1 MNKFLKI
8 FIFVSILSFSGCE
21 TFDLDQTIDPSGLPL
36 DKLDPVYAFNYA
48 QLNLPEFVNSANDFT
63 QKVTRQMAMTGGK
76 TYDNAFSPELF
87 DYNWTTAYVILNT
100 IKGAEAKATQN
111 EQFFILGANR
121 VIRCYILMT
130 LVDMYGDI
138 PYSEALQGNANLTP
152 KFDKSEDVYIGVYN
166 ELNQA
171 IADLNKTNTNIEALQ
186 ERDLYY
192 GDVISG
198 KGNKDKW
205 IKVANTLKL
214 KMLNNAR
221 LGTAKIGTID
231 VVSELTTLLTEDN
244 LINSIEDDFAF
255 KYGDNQ
261 VNPNSRHP
269 LYNNQYDAPFKEYI
283 GNYMFW
289 TMVKEKGIFVN
300 GITDPRTKFYFYKQ
314 SGSLTSMD
322 SQSLP
327 CSAVGAPEHYSDGLY
342 ASFYDSSI
350 KTPYCT
356 GDYSSSSKGN
366 YLGRDHGDNSGIPQ
380 DNDFR
385 TVCGLYPVGGTI
397 GDVAAVVNGDKGA
410 KGAGIMPIMLSSF
423 VRFIKA
429 EIKQTLDIGSVSA
442 KDLLEQGIRESITK
456 TTTFISPAL
465 PGGNPPAATVVNNY
479 VNYVLN
485 AYDVASL
492 SQQLEIIMKE
502 YYIASWGNGI
512 EPYNNYRRTGYP
524 SNMQPTLEI
533 ISGDYFYSALYP
545 AISANNN
552 PNRPSNVR
560 TRKVFWDRANLIL
573 H

>member
-36 DKLDPVYAFNYA
+36 DKLDPVYAFNFA
-48 QLNLPEFVNSANDFT
+48 QLNLPDFVNSANDFT
-63 QKVTRQMAMTGGK
+63 QKVTRQMAMTGGR
-76 TYDNAFSPELF
+76 TYDSAFSPELF
-87 DYNWTTAYVILNT
+87 DNNWTTAYVILNT

-121 VIRCYILMT
+121 IIRCYILMT

-138 PYSEALQGNANLTP
+138 PYSEALQGNVNLTP
-152 KFDKSEDVYIGVYN
+152 KFDKSEDVYVGVYN

-192 GDVISG
+192 GDAISG
-198 KGNKDKW
+198 KGDKDKW

-231 VVSELTTLLTEDN
+231 VVSELTTLLAEDN
-244 LINSIEDDFAF
+244 LINSIADDFAF
-255 KYGDNQ
+255 KYGNNQ
-261 VNPNSRHP
+261 TNPNSRHP

-289 TMVKEKGIFVN
+289 VMVKEKPIFNSVVV
-300 GITDPRTKFYFYKQ
+300 DPRTSFYFYKQ
-314 SGSLTSMD
+314 KANLDGMN
-322 SQSLP
+322 SQTLP
-327 CSAVGAPEHYSDGLY
+327 CFNLESPEQYKDGKY
-342 ASFYDSSI
+342 ASFYDASI
-350 KTPYCT
+350 RAPFCT
-356 GDYSSSSKGN
+356 GNYTSSDKGD

-380 DNDFR
+380 DDEYR

-397 GDVAAVVNGDKGA
+397 GNPSGVNGDKGA
-410 KGAGIMPIMLSSF
+410 KGAGIMPIMLSSY

-429 EIKQTLDIGSVSA
+429 EIKLTLNIGSVSA

-456 TTTFISPAL
+456 STNFVTPAL
-465 PGGNPPAATVVNNY
+465 PGGNPPSATSVNNY
-479 VNYVLN
+479 VNFVLN
-485 AYDVASL
+485 AFDVAS
-492 SQQLEIIMKE
+492 SPQQLEIIEKE
-502 YYIASWGNGI
+502 YYIALWGNGI

-524 SNMQPTLEI
+524 SNLQPTLEV
-533 ISGDYFYSALYP
+533 ISGDYFYTALYP

-552 PNRPSNVR
+552 PNRPPNNR
-560 TRKVFWDRANLIL
+560 TRRVFWDRANLTL